1 MNACADKELLLHG
14 LLDGEL
20 DAANTLTCE
29 AHLTEC
35 AACAAEFGRLQV
47 LRSKLRTPGVPF
59 EAPAALRARI
69 DAVVGAERVRSV
81 GVSTSRAADE
91 AHGVGASGAQETGGV
106 SGRRG
111 VSVGTVSGADG
122 AAGVSTSGAHET
134 GGVSGHRGVSVGTAS
149 GADGAAGVSGATL
162 RSNKGDSVTAEVRQV
177 AAPMGDDGPVGVA
190 PASDRRHEV
199 ASASNG
205 PDGVK
210 AAFDER
216 HEVASASNWPVGVER
231 ASNGRHKAPP
241 AASESSRSGATRRRK
256 TFVAWAWGGSVAA
269 LAAALAFVLFIHLP
283 RLGVADELVAGHV
296 RSLLASHLVDIATSD
311 RHVVK
316 PWFAGKVD
324 FSPPVLELADRG
336 FPLVGG
342 RLDYIQGRVVAAIV
356 YRRRQHIINV
366 FVWPAGTRQAV
377 PASWR
382 HDGYNVAGW
391 SQRGLEF
398 WAVSDVD
405 PADLQLLRAAFAEQT
420 SQ

>member
-1 MNACADKELLLHG
+1 MNGCTDKELLLHG

-29 AHLTEC
+29 AHLSEC
-35 AACAAEFGRLQV
+35 AACAAEFRRLQA

-59 EAPAALRARI
+59 EAPVALRARI
-69 DAVVGAERVRSV
+69 AAAIGES
-81 GVSTSRAADE
+81 AADV
-91 AHGVGASGAQETGGV
+91 A
-106 SGRRG
+106 
-111 VSVGTVSGADG
+111 VSGADK
-122 AAGVSTSGAHET
+122 A
-134 GGVSGHRGVSVGTAS
+134 R
-149 GADGAAGVSGATL
+149 GVSGAGQGRSVNGAAQAQ
-162 RSNKGDSVTAEVRQV
+162 RSNRGDLAVPETGQAS
-177 AAPMGDDGPVGVA
+177 GPVGADARAGVALA
-190 PASDRRHEV
+190 PASNGEQGGAQVPSGGPGMAQTAHGRLAV
-199 ASASNG
+199 MPASR
-205 PDGVK
+205 
-210 AAFDER
+210 E
-216 HEVASASNWPVGVER
+216 PVHVG
-231 ASNGRHKAPP
+231 
-241 AASESSRSGATRRRK
+241 GARRRK
-256 TFVAWAWGGSVAA
+256 TYVAWAWGGSIAA
-269 LAAALAFVLFIHLP
+269 LAAALAFVLFVHLP

-296 RSLLASHLVDIATSD
+296 RSLLAAHLVDVATSD

-342 RLDYIQGRVVAAIV
+342 RLDYIHGRVVAAVV

-366 FVWPAGTRQAV
+366 FVWPGGTREAV

-405 PADLQLLRAAFAEQT
+405 AGDLQQLRAAFGEQT
-420 SQ
+420 GQ